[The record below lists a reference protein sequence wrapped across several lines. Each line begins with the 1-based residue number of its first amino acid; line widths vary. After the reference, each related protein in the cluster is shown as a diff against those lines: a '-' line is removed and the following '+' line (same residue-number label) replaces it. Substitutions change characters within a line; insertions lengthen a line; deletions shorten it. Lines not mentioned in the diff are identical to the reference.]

1 MTISWYDA
9 LSLSSNFKDR
19 CLQSI
24 LISACFIDK
33 ANSSWLRIN
42 MSILKGRD
50 RSQLDWR
57 FSKFVG
63 AVHVPAIFFTTYN
76 EEKKAE
82 KVDLTCFDA

>member
-1 MTISWYDA
+1 
-9 LSLSSNFKDR
+9 
-19 CLQSI
+19 
-24 LISACFIDK
+24 
-33 ANSSWLRIN
+33 